1 MTAHLQAIG
10 QNELNTQTVDSRWK
24 SLYKIGGAAALMAV
38 MAFLL
43 DIAIS
48 IGGEDFNPATLT
60 AVEWFSLFQENGLAG
75 LRALG
80 FINIISLTVSVSLY
94 FALYGAHRR
103 EKQVAAGLALI
114 LYLLGAAI
122 YISNNAAIPMAVLSE
137 KYASA
142 ATESQ
147 RTLIAAAGEAVLV
160 RGADF
165 TPGSFIG
172 FFFTE
177 MAGLAFSFVM
187 LRSWMFSK
195 ITAIL
200 GILGFV
206 LLSIFTILTTFVPLF
221 FDVAMILAM
230 AGGLLS
236 AAWYILVA
244 RGLFQ
249 LGNGPANP
257 KTQQQ
262 SLVAAG

>member
-1 MTAHLQAIG
+1 MSQSTIKQGA
-10 QNELNTQTVDSRWK
+10 NTETTDFGWK
-24 SLYKIGGAAALMAV
+24 SLYKIGGLAALMAV

-48 IGGEDFNPATLT
+48 FGGEDFNPATLT

-103 EKQVAAGLALI
+103 EKQVAAGLALT

-122 YISNNAAIPMAVLSE
+122 YISNNAAIPMFVLSE

-142 ATESQ
+142 ATEAQ

-177 MAGLAFSFVM
+177 MAGLTFSLVM
-187 LRSWMFSK
+187 LRSRMFSK
-195 ITAIL
+195 VTAIL

-230 AGGLLS
+230 VGGLLS

-249 LGNGPANP
+249 LGNGLANP
-257 KTQQQ
+257 MTQQQ